1 MKSINVLSIKIGSY
15 FLKITANQP
24 WFVIKHKA
32 WPVFHNKFADKL
44 NYLSDYLMV
53 QHGENKAYRKL
64 SLVE

>member
-1 MKSINVLSIKIGSY
+1 MKSINVLSIKIGSC

-44 NYLSDYLMV
+44 NYLSDYL
-53 QHGENKAYRKL
+53 L
-64 SLVE
+64 LVYSDFYKY